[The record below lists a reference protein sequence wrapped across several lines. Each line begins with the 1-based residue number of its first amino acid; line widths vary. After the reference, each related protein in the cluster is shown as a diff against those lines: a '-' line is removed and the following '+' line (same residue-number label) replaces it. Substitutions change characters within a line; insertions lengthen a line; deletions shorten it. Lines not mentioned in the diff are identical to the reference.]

1 MGDVLRLAGF
11 LCSPQEIEAVLESHP
26 AVSGAQVVGITL
38 AQTPVA
44 IGFVTLR
51 ESASFDEQALRE
63 WCKSR
68 LAGYKLPQRVFS
80 LEAFPTTA
88 SANGTK
94 IQRAKLRE
102 LAQQR
107 TA

>member
-1 MGDVLRLAGF
+1 
-11 LCSPQEIEAVLESHP
+11 VLETHP

-44 IGFVTLR
+44 VGFVTLR
-51 ESASFDEQALRE
+51 EGAAFDEQALRE
-63 WCKSR
+63 WCKAR
-68 LAGYKLPQRVFS
+68 LAGYKLPRRLFS

-102 LAQQR
+102 LASR
-107 TA
+107 LCA